1 MAESP
6 NTRTDHGNE
15 EKIESIAGLLKKC
28 RDLKKRYCD
37 APLYFRGECCSSW
50 ELRPSVMRASTKGK
64 FAFRESE
71 GEMLIDLL
79 SRQPEKFKELTS
91 AFEQWVLAQHY
102 GLKTR
107 LLDVT
112 RNPLVALFYACEKCD
127 AQDNS
132 GDMDGRLHVFA
143 VPRGMIRP
151 FNAMPHNMIKS
162 FNSDTVSII
171 ANFAKLRH
179 AEQNLLLGKDEGLG
193 LRFTNQ
199 HPKIM
204 RRLFHFIRQ
213 EKPHFEERIDL
224 GDLFSVFVVEP
235 QQSFERIRVQSGAF
249 LISAFHERF
258 ERDEIRQATPD
269 IPIYAHDML
278 TVQDANK
285 KDIME
290 ELRLLNITHESL
302 FPGLDSATKAITE
315 AITDRYRS
323 G

>member
-1 MAESP
+1 MA
-6 NTRTDHGNE
+6 NTRTDHGNKK
-15 EKIESIAGLLKKC
+15 KIKSIADLLNECRELKKHC
-28 RDLKKRYCD
+28 SV
-37 APLYFRGECCSSW
+37 LYFRGECCSSW
-50 ELRPSVMRASTKGK
+50 ELRPSVMRDRT
-64 FAFRESE
+64 FRESE
-71 GEMLIDLL
+71 SEMLIHLM
-79 SRQPEKFKELTS
+79 SRQPEAFRGLTS
-91 AFEQWVLAQHY
+91 AFEHWVLAQHY

-127 AQDNS
+127 AQNS
-132 GDMDGRLHVFA
+132 SSDMDGRLHVFA
-143 VPRGMIRP
+143 VTRGMIRP

-179 AEQNLLLGKDEGLG
+179 AEQNLLLGKGEDLK
-193 LRFTNQ
+193 LNFTNQ

-204 RRLFHFIRQ
+204 RRLYDFIRQ

-278 TVQDANK
+278 TVQGK
-285 KDIME
+285 KRKI
-290 ELRLLNITHESL
+290 
-302 FPGLDSATKAITE
+302 
-315 AITDRYRS
+315 
-323 G
+323 